1 MKVTSEAIQQMK
13 NLKVRSNSIRVGGFF
28 VVRTRRNE
36 YRIGEATGQQD
47 WLMHGTLDDIVAR
60 MERGPLWQQH

>member
-13 NLKVRSNSIRVGGFF
+13 RLKVRSNSIRVGDFL

-36 YRIGEATGQQD
+36 YRIAEATGQQD
-47 WLMHGTLDDIVAR
+47 WLTQGTLDDMVAR
-60 MERGPLWQQH
+60 MERGR

>member
-13 NLKVRSNSIRVGGFF
+13 NLKVRSNSIRVGDFL

-36 YRIGEATGQQD
+36 YRIAEATGQQA
-47 WLMHGTLDDIVAR
+47 WLTQGTLDDMVAR
-60 MERGPLWQQH
+60 MERGR